1 MTITELEENLRNLK
15 DKDTYCNL
23 FKEYH
28 SSAKNI
34 REIGLFVAKNN
45 GIWEASYVVERGS
58 EELACVFYEE
68 CNLYEFVYCYFKK
81 VSDVDYWLSDRS
93 EQYFQKLIKRIKK
106 FKISESEYSFD
117 GGMSKDCLCVEQKED
132 AWEVYYSNG
141 IEKVSRGIFYRKNAA
156 YDFLFYL
163 VMKKHVSMKKHWW

>member
-1 MTITELEENLRNLK
+1 MTITELEENLGKLK
-15 DKDTYCNL
+15 VKDRYCNL

-28 SSAKNI
+28 STPKNI
-34 REIGLFVAKNN
+34 REVGLYVMKNN
-45 GIWEASYVVERGS
+45 DVWEASYIDRGS
-58 EELACVFYEE
+58 KELACVLYEE
-68 CNLYEFVYCYFKK
+68 YDLYEFVYCYFKK
-81 VSDVDYWLSDRS
+81 VADIHYWLGDLNVPYSQR
-93 EQYFQKLIKRIKK
+93 LIKRIKK